1 MIIGVAG
8 QFWVST
14 NACRCHLCVG
24 VTMIGSCAVQLS
36 LRASRQGSQVLFKN
50 ARLSV
55 RSNVFKTEALQ
66 RDRFRCISTSVQ
78 STLNRV
84 PTGYGRLSLFVHAIL
99 TIHQRIE
106 TPLSAD
112 QTDPT
117 IILHPAKMVR
127 VKIARKQNP

>member
-14 NACRCHLCVG
+14 NACHCHLCVG

-36 LRASRQGSQVLFKN
+36 LRASRQGSQVLSKN

-55 RSNVFKTEALQ
+55 RSNVFKTQALQ
-66 RDRFRCISTSVQ
+66 RDGFRCISTSVQ

-84 PTGYGRLSLFVHAIL
+84 PTGYGRLSLL
-99 TIHQRIE
+99 CSCNSNCSQRIE
-106 TPLSAD
+106 TPLPAD
-112 QTDPT
+112 HADFT
-117 IILHPAKMVR
+117 IVLHSAKMVR
-127 VKIARKQNP
+127 VKIARKQNS